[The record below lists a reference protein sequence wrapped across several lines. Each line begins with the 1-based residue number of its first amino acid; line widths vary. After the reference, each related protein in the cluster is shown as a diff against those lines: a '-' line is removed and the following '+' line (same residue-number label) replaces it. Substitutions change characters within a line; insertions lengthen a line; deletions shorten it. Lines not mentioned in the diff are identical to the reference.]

1 MITIDEMKGYLRVD
15 TAEDDELISSLMGS
29 AETLCMDVARCE
41 TKEEFEELGNARLAI
56 LFTTAYM
63 YEHREEADHKALTM
77 TLRALLSG
85 DRKAGFC

>member
-15 TAEDDELISSLMGS
+15 TAEDDELISSLMDS
-29 AETLCMDVARCE
+29 AETLCMDVARCSDR
-41 TKEEFEELGNARLAI
+41 EEFEGLGNARLAI

-85 DRKAGFC
+85 DRKAGF